1 MNTIKTLT
9 VFEVQ
14 GKRFDDIKEAEKYLL
29 LCDLVDAAM
38 EPLGKKKDDTDF
50 YNGHGFVQHD
60 PNLVATTKSIINRI
74 ASSVFKTCKNVSFLP
89 RYADDSGVS
98 CLSSAFYRLAC
109 INDYGKEYGQIYF
122 AQHPSEVKP

>member
-1 MNTIKTLT
+1 MNEIRQFTG
-9 VFEVQ
+9 FEVQ

-60 PNLVATTKSIINRI
+60 PKVVAAARATINSIGR
-74 ASSVFKTCKNVSFLP
+74 SVFKTCAHDNYLP
-89 RYADDSGVS
+89 RYADDSEIK
-98 CLSSAFYRLAC
+98 CLSHAFFRLMC
-109 INDYGKEYGQIYF
+109 IAADGKEYGQIYY
-122 AQHPSEVKP
+122 AEHPWEVKS